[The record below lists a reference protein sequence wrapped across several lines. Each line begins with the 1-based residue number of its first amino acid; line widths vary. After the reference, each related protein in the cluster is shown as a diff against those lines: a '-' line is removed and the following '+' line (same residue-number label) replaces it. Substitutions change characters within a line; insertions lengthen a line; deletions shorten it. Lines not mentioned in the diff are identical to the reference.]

1 MTIKAVGVVIDR
13 VIRVIR
19 DHGKPIGHGVRVRWV
34 WRGPQYRVGQIEDK
48 YPVRAVAVF
57 REHHPDVQDKVIE
70 LLLQGAQA
78 APNQ

>member
-1 MTIKAVGVVIDR
+1 
-13 VIRVIR
+13 
-19 DHGKPIGHGVRVRWV
+19 VRVRWV